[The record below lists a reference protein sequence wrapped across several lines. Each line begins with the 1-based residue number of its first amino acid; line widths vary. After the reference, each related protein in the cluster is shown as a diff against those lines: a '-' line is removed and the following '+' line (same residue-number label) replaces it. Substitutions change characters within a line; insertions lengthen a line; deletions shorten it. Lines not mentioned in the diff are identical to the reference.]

1 MFEASPSTSSTGLF
15 APNPP
20 SVPSLKRSVSSAPW
34 LVITLLIALSSPAD
48 LNRALL
54 LPFQLIESQLDFLF
68 KDGFHKLA
76 VRRDHSS
83 TSMSSLPSMIA
94 IRLSHQP

>member
-1 MFEASPSTSSTGLF
+1 MQTKLFSLEAFYLHLEVTYVLHPR
-15 APNPP
+15 

-76 VRRDHSS
+76 VRRDAFIYIHVE
-83 TSMSSLPSMIA
+83 P
-94 IRLSHQP
+94 P